1 MTADP
6 MTSTQ
11 KTAAQKTDASKTDA
25 SKTEKSTVRTV
36 TYDLLRAL
44 GLTTVFGNPGST
56 EQTFLQEF
64 PADFRYVLA
73 LQEASV
79 IAMADTFAQ
88 VTGHPALVNLHSSAG
103 MGNAMGNLVAAYRGN
118 TPLIVTSGQQHRELV
133 IGEPYLGNPDATTMP
148 RPWVKWAYEP
158 ARAQDVPEAFMRA
171 YAMAVQP
178 PAGPVYL
185 SVPLDDWN
193 HPLDS
198 PAIVRTVSK
207 RVCPDADRLRQFAAR
222 ISASRRPALVFG
234 PEVDRAGGWDAAV
247 ALAEKLL
254 AAVYGAPLLD
264 RASFPEDHPLFRGPL
279 GMSVKT
285 ISDRLAGHDLAVVI
299 GAEVFRYYPYVP
311 GDLLPA
317 GTELLQITGDPG
329 VAAAARVGDSILGD
343 PRVAID
349 LLLELVADGTG
360 RAAPEPMA
368 RPRRRPAA
376 ESKPLTPPEVYA
388 VLSKVRPPEAVI
400 VNESTS
406 TMAQQIEWLPTVR
419 SGSFFATASG
429 GIGWAVPAAVGVAL
443 ADRERGVSRPVI
455 GLIGDGSFQYS
466 VQALWTAAQ
475 HELPIVYVVM
485 RNGEY
490 SILKSF
496 AVLEQTPGVPGLD
509 LPGLGITD
517 VARGFGCRAVDV
529 ATAAELE
536 KGFRAALA
544 AGTTTV
550 IVVPTQPQQA
560 ML

>member
-1 MTADP
+1 M
-6 MTSTQ
+6 
-11 KTAAQKTDASKTDA
+11 
-25 SKTEKSTVRTV
+25 TVRTV

-73 LQEASV
+73 LQEASA
-79 IAMADTFAQ
+79 IAMADAFAQ
-88 VTGHPALVNLHSSAG
+88 VTRRPALVNLHSSAG
-103 MGNAMGNLVAAYRGN
+103 VGNALGNLVAAYHGN
-118 TPLIVTSGQQHRELV
+118 TPLIVTSGQQHRELI
-133 IGEPYLGNPDATTMP
+133 IGEPYLGNREATTFP
-148 RPWVKWAYEP
+148 KPWVKWSYEP

-171 YAMAVQP
+171 YALAVQP

-185 SVPLDDWN
+185 SIPLDDWN
-193 HPLDS
+193 QPPEG
-198 PAIVRTVSK
+198 PARVRTVSI
-207 RVCPDADRLRQFAAR
+207 RTAPDAQRLQKFADR

-234 PEVDRAGGWDAAV
+234 PEVDRSGGWDAAI
-247 ALAEKLL
+247 ALADKLR

-264 RASFPEDHPLFRGPL
+264 RASFPEDHPFFRGPL

-285 ISDRLAGHDLAVVI
+285 ISDRLAGHDLVVVI

-317 GTELLQITGDPG
+317 GTELLQITANPE
-329 VAAAARVGDSILGD
+329 VAGAARVGESLLSD
-343 PRVAID
+343 PKIAID
-349 LLLELVADGTG
+349 LLLDLVAAGSART
-360 RAAPEPMA
+360 APKPMA
-368 RPRRRPAA
+368 RPRLLPQVPNT
-376 ESKPLTPPEVYA
+376 PLTPPEVYA
-388 VLSKVRPPEAVI
+388 VLSRVRPPDAVI

-419 SGSFFATASG
+419 TGSFFATASG

-443 ADRERGVSRPVI
+443 GDRDRGVNRPVL

-475 HELPIVYVVM
+475 QRLPVVYVVM
-485 RNGEY
+485 RNEEY

-496 AVLEQTPGVPGLD
+496 AVLEETPGVPGLN
-509 LPGLGITD
+509 LPGLGVSD
-517 VARGFGCRAVDV
+517 LARGFGCRGVDV
-529 ATAAELE
+529 TTGDELE
-536 KGFRAALA
+536 QQLKTALTA
-544 AGTTTV
+544 DGPTV
-550 IVVPTQPQQA
+550 IVVRTQPQRA